1 MDYIACAPNT
11 KQLMS
16 VVVDNRTDIF
26 LLECFPAAQILTL
39 ISLKSYINKYFFTF
53 ELSTKELLEWK
64 QYFWQG
70 RSIQIMEMPNVTVHT
85 YDPRTLKAQEDTAF
99 ETSSQFKAILS

>member
-11 KQLMS
+11 KQFMS
-16 VVVDNRTDIF
+16 VVTDNSTDIF

-39 ISLKSYINKYFFTF
+39 ISLKSYIDKYFFTF

-64 QYFWQG
+64 QSVFG
-70 RSIQIMEMPNVTVHT
+70 RE
-85 YDPRTLKAQEDTAF
+85 DPYRLWKCLMWLYTPMIPEL
-99 ETSSQFKAILS
+99 